1 MSGSGEK
8 EEVKLLWE
16 EAVEAFGRSLPAGR
30 HLVSRGGSTVQQAAQ
45 GRWTHRQLGLG
56 WEHQQSCHRRRG
68 LFCWIRDGGSNQA
81 GVMDPPPG
89 PSGVEGLSRSWC
101 AQTTQTIAMSC
112 QGKHLPGSGYGPVRK
127 MPHTRNNSQDQE
139 QVLLPRR
146 RGFPGIS
153 HQIFP
158 LQKLS
163 PKSC

>member
-1 MSGSGEK
+1 MGGSSGS
-8 EEVKLLWE
+8 LWE
-16 EAVEAFGRSLPAGR
+16 VSPSRKALGKQRRKHSPAG
-30 HLVSRGGSTVQQAAQ
+30 STGEMDTPAA
-45 GRWTHRQLGLG
+45 GAG
-56 WEHQQSCHRRRG
+56 WEHQQSRHRRRG

-81 GVMDPPPG
+81 GVMEPPPG

-139 QVLLPRR
+139 QVLFPRR